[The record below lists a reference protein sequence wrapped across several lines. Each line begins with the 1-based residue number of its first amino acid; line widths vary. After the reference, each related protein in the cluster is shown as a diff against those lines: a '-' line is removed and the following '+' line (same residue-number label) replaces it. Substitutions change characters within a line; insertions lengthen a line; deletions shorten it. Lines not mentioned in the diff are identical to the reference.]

1 MDAEINIVWEFMNI
15 RKYRDGDREL
25 LVVLWN
31 TVFPEDPAHN
41 EAPSV
46 IDAKLAVDDLIFV
59 SESDGKLV
67 GACMAGYDGHR
78 GWLYAV
84 GVLQDYR
91 RSGVGSALVKHA
103 MKSLADLGCVKVNL
117 QIRSTNTEIS
127 EFYKALGFKIE
138 DRLSMGAL
146 L

>member
-1 MDAEINIVWEFMNI
+1 MNI
-15 RKYRDGDREL
+15 RKYRDSDREL
-25 LVVLWN
+25 LIKLWN

-59 SESDGKLV
+59 SEDDGKLI
-67 GACMAGYDGHR
+67 GACMVGYDGHR

-84 GVLQDYR
+84 GVLQEFR
-91 RSGVGSALVKHA
+91 RSGQGSALVKHA
-103 MKSLADLGCVKVNL
+103 MKSLAQMGCVKVNL
-117 QIRSTNTEIS
+117 QIRSTNS
-127 EFYKALGFKIE
+127 EVAAFYKALGFEIE